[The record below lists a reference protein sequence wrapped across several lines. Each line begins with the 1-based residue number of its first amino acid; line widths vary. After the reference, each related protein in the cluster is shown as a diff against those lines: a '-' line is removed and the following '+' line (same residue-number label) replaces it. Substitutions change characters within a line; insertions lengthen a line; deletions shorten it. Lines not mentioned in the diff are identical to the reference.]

1 MVVFSDPLD
10 TVNLTVR
17 VMHYSWLDPSL
28 AALNESLYLRDSFKA
43 EDPHPVKSPPPL
55 WRAEDFHVRT

>member
-28 AALNESLYLRDSFKA
+28 AALNESLYLRD
-43 EDPHPVKSPPPL
+43 PHPVKSPPVL